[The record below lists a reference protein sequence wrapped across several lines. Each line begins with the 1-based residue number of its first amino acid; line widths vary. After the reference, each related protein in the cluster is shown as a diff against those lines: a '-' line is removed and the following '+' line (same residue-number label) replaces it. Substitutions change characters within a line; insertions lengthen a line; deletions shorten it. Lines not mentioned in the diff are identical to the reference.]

1 MIDPI
6 DYSLVVAAQADINDT
21 VLLVFKNHQESIEAM
36 LGRIEFLEAEL
47 SAIQES
53 LAYVEAGR

>member
-1 MIDPI
+1 MIDI
-6 DYSLVVAAQADINDT
+6 EKVQGAMTQQCDINDT
-21 VLLVFKNHQESIEAM
+21 VLRIFEKHQS
-36 LGRIEFLEAEL
+36 RIEFLESEL

>member
-36 LGRIEFLEAEL
+36 LGRIEFLESEL
-47 SAIQES
+47 AAIQES